1 MIIGLDVGGTHTDV
15 VLLDKQGIVKEIK
28 VHTDATNLFKTV
40 LAGLEKITL
49 DINPKDIKRIVLST
63 TLTTNSIIQG
73 KTPEVGMIVSSG
85 PGIDPM
91 LFQTNKHFYPVAGSI
106 DHRGRRI
113 EKIDPDEIQSIGRKL
128 KNEGVRYVG
137 IVGKFSARNPSH
149 ELEIR
154 RILRNQFD
162 EFFLGHRVSGNLNFQ
177 RRIATTF
184 FDAAVFPVHKRFYL
198 AVRRSLDQQGMNIPI
213 QILKADGGT
222 MNFESSIGF
231 PGQTIFS
238 GPAASIMGAMAFSPK
253 EEDALIF
260 DIGGTTTDM
269 AILINQVPLLDPLGI
284 ELGGYKTLIRSLKSK
299 SLGIGGDSVIR
310 IIDGQ
315 IQVGPDREGFA
326 MIYGG
331 NKPTPT
337 DALAIMGKL
346 EDVDTEKAFKG
357 FESIASKLGVPVEK
371 AANMIFDHACRKIL
385 TEAEKM
391 VNEINSKPVY
401 TVHELQEGY
410 QVKPKKIMV
419 LGGPAPYFA
428 EHFEKISDYRVTL
441 VPRWK
446 VANAIGAALARTT
459 CEVSLFA
466 DTERGILTSPEEKY
480 KKNIS
485 TDFTRE
491 KAIKIAFDLLKHK
504 AVETGADS
512 EDLEIELLEDQQF
525 NMVRGF
531 HTTGKNIRIKAQVK
545 PGLIHRY
552 QSILQK
558 ISD

>member
-40 LAGLEKITL
+40 LDGLEKITS

-91 LFQTNKHFYPVAGSI
+91 LFQTNKQFYPVAGSI

-113 EKIDPDEIQSIGRKL
+113 EKIDHDEIQSIGRKL
-128 KNEGVRYVG
+128 KKEGVLHVG

-184 FDAAVFPVHKRFYL
+184 FNAAVFPIHKRFYL

-310 IIDGQ
+310 IINGQ

-326 MIYGG
+326 MVYGG
-331 NKPTPT
+331 NQPTPT

-346 EDVDTEKAFKG
+346 EDGDTEKAFQG
-357 FESIASKLGVPVEK
+357 FETIASELGVPVEK
-371 AANMIFDHACRKIL
+371 AAYMVFDHACRKIL
-385 TEAEKM
+385 MEAEKM
-391 VNEINSKPVY
+391 VAEINSKPVY

-428 EHFEKISDYRVTL
+428 EHFEKISDYKVTL

-459 CEVSLFA
+459 CEVTLFA

-485 TDFTRE
+485 ADFTRE
-491 KAIKIAFDLLKHK
+491 KAIKIAYDLLKHK

-552 QSILQK
+552 QSILK
-558 ISD
+558 KLSD